1 MEYSSLIKA
10 ESPSICDNVAGTWG
24 HYAKG
29 NKSDRE
35 RKTMYDQKV
44 QTFSYKWTNSRSLMY
59 SRVTIGNHSLLY
71 TWKLLR
77 EDSFDALAI
86 TRAKW

>member
-1 MEYSSLIKA
+1 MVKSHLYIQWNTITAHKA

-35 RKTMYDQKV
+35 RKTMYDQK
-44 QTFSYKWTNSRSLMY
+44 YKLSVINEQILG
-59 SRVTIGNHSLLY
+59 V
-71 TWKLLR
+71 
-77 EDSFDALAI
+77 
-86 TRAKW
+86 